1 MKVLCGRL
9 PTESLMPLSQKEVQ
23 PSGRLLEDYTHLIG
37 CKSHGYQFYL
47 HKRMEDTMF
56 ACFYDALRDKIT
68 QGQAFTC
75 LNNGKRP
82 RAIGNLRASIP
93 STVRQ
98 YNAEYENFDEGS
110 QPHGLTVY
118 KGFLDRE
125 LFRTI
130 RNGMVPNLNQ
140 NWNNFAR
147 RVEAFYTFLAYCR
160 QYDFQIKHWDV
171 YFCQGTFK
179 ISQIKEKSTAHK
191 YAVAWD
197 VFKGRE
203 DEASAEARNHM

>member
-1 MKVLCGRL
+1 
-9 PTESLMPLSQKEVQ
+9 MPLSQKEVQ

-75 LNNGKRP
+75 LNDGKRP

-140 NWNNFAR
+140 TGIILRDEWKHFTLFLLIAVNMTSKSSIGMFISAKERSKYR
-147 RVEAFYTFLAYCR
+147 R
-160 QYDFQIKHWDV
+160 
-171 YFCQGTFK
+171 
-179 ISQIKEKSTAHK
+179 
-191 YAVAWD
+191 
-197 VFKGRE
+197 
-203 DEASAEARNHM
+203 